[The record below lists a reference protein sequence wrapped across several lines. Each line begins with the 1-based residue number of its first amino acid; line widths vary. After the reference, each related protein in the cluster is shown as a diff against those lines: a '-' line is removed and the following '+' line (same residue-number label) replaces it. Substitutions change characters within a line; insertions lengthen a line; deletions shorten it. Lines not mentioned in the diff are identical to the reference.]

1 MAKRRYE
8 FDEAKYA
15 HFLKEGRGQ
24 GTGIDYLPWLTIYD
38 VPSQGRVARIPGI
51 KSGRLHH
58 TLSDIESGL
67 LRLLD
72 WSDKVIDIREQFPLD
87 RDITRQ
93 IAGSMGVVHP
103 RDPKT
108 GVDIVMTTD
117 ILVDVNNMQGCRR
130 FARAVKL
137 STDLDDPRTIEKLEI
152 ERRYWEQQVVGTD
165 WGIVTEQE
173 LPKQR
178 IANIT
183 WACEMYS
190 LGSLTAP
197 YKDYWP
203 DRCARVLDAL
213 EATPKSVSIKEVL
226 LSLEVRYGF
235 LSGEGLTAIRHMIA
249 TKVLAIDMDKSFSV
263 SGPVSQIQ
271 SIQRGDAAWIAA

>member
-8 FDEAKYA
+8 FDEAKLA
-15 HFLKEGRGQ
+15 RFLKEGRGQ

-67 LRLLD
+67 IRLLD
-72 WSDKVIDIREQFPLD
+72 WSENVTDIREQFPLD
-87 RDITRQ
+87 REVTRQ
-93 IAGSMGVVHP
+93 IAASMGIAHP
-103 RDPKT
+103 QDPKT
-108 GVDIVMTTD
+108 GIDIIMTTD
-117 ILVDVNNMQGCRR
+117 VLVDVNNLRGCRR

-137 STDLDDPRTIEKLEI
+137 STDLDDSRTIEKLEI
-152 ERRYWEQQVVGTD
+152 ERRYWEQQATETD

-173 LPKQR
+173 LPQQR
-178 IANIT
+178 ITNIT
-183 WACEMYS
+183 WACEMHS
-190 LGSLTAP
+190 LDSLTAP
-197 YKDYWP
+197 YKEYWH
-203 DRCARVLDAL
+203 DRCARLLNTL
-213 EATPKSVSIKEVL
+213 EATPQSVSVKEVL

-235 LSGEGLTAIRHMIA
+235 LPGEGLTVIRHMIA
-249 TKVLAIDMDKSFSV
+249 TKVIVIDMDKPFSV

-271 SIQRGDAAWIAA
+271 IFHRGDAAWIAA